1 MSSNSFKFNDIS
13 YSVKQLV
20 NIKKEIIFI
29 KGFLFIYL
37 NFTCLVLLPSV
48 ETYTFTISA

>member
-1 MSSNSFKFNDIS
+1 MNDIS
-13 YSVKQLV
+13 YSVKQFV
-20 NIKKEIIFI
+20 NIKKEIILI
-29 KGFLFIYL
+29 KGFLFIYI